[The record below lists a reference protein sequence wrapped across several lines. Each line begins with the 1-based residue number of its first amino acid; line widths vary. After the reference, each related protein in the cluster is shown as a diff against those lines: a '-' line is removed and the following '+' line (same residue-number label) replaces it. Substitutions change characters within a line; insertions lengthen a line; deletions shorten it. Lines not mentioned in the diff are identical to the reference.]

1 MPGIETPVR
10 VARIGTLLCVTLL
23 LPSLA
28 TATGAH
34 PRAQQTRFEYYFGLA
49 EGDPRAAVTLAP
61 KIMLYGTTYSKA
73 TNGYG
78 TVFAFNRSTGLETT
92 LHAFNGTDGAYPMAG
107 VTRGADGMLYGA
119 TANGGP
125 DGPGGYGTL
134 FRINP
139 ATGKFTRIYAF
150 TGNKDGGDPMD
161 SLVFDATG
169 TYLYGSTST
178 LSGPG
183 TIFKFNVRTNEL
195 TTLYHFTGHA
205 DGAQM
210 YNCPFTWDKTGTILY
225 GTSDTAG
232 QYKQGV
238 LFAFDTTSNTLVPLH
253 QFTGKADGSGLANGV
268 TLSPGGV
275 LYGTTTSG
283 GAGGKS
289 AAGTIYSYDTTTNT
303 FTTLYTF
310 TGTALGASPNNG
322 LAFDDQGNLY
332 GGTLSGGP
340 AGGGTLYEF
349 NPATATVQV
358 LFNFDASNGASGA
371 SPFGRLVFDGR
382 HSFWGTNGASYD
394 NLGTLFKLI
403 TN

>member
-1 MPGIETPVR
+1 MLGIKTHLS
-10 VARIGTLLCVTLL
+10 AAQMCALLC
-23 LPSLA
+23 LPWLSPC
-28 TATGAH
+28 TASAAGAR
-34 PRAQQTRFEYYFGLA
+34 PRAVQTRFEYYFGTS
-49 EGDPRAAVTLAP
+49 EGDPRAEVTLAP
-61 KIMLYGTTYSKA
+61 KVMLYGTTYSKA

-134 FRINP
+134 FKINP
-139 ATGKFTRIYAF
+139 ANGKFTQIYAF
-150 TGNKDGGDPMD
+150 TGDRDGGDPMAT
-161 SLVFDATG
+161 LVFDASG

-183 TIFKFNVRTNEL
+183 TIFKFNIKTKEL
-195 TTLYHFTGHA
+195 TTLYHFTGHL

-210 YNCPFTWDKTGTILY
+210 YNCPFTWDATGTILY

-238 LFAFDTTSNTLVPLH
+238 LFAFDTTTAALVPLH
-253 QFTGKADGSGLANGV
+253 QFTGKTDGSGLANGL
-268 TLSPGGV
+268 TLSSAGV
-275 LYGTTTSG
+275 LYGTTTNG
-283 GAGGKS
+283 GAGGKD
-289 AAGTIYSYDTTTNT
+289 AAGTIYSYDTKANF

-310 TGTALGASPNNG
+310 TGTQQGASPNNG

-332 GGTLSGGP
+332 GGTLSGGS

-349 NPATATVQV
+349 NPGSAIVQV
-358 LFNFDASNGASGA
+358 LFNFDANNAASGA
-371 SPFGRLVFDGR
+371 SPYGRLVFDGR
-382 HSFWGTNGASYD
+382 HSFWGTNGASRY
-394 NLGTLFKLI
+394 NLGTLFKLV